1 MAEENNIIDFE
12 KQRVEDKLNYLYKL
26 QIIDSKIDEIN
37 LIKGEL
43 PLEVR
48 DLEDEIAGLETR
60 MQNLENS
67 NEVSK
72 SLINSSEQ
80 SKIESDK
87 KIKHYTEQLNQIVNN
102 REFESINREI
112 EYQTLEMELRN
123 KEISK
128 YKAEIEAKKELLAT
142 LSEKITIKNED
153 LALRKL
159 ELNKIQ
165 LENKQEE
172 EILMQE
178 RKDLIQKVEPR
189 LLYAYGRIRGNVI
202 NKIAVAHIDREA
214 CSGCNSKIPPQRQI
228 EIKSN
233 KKIISCEFCGRILVD
248 KNSFSE

>member
-1 MAEENNIIDFE
+1 MAKENNTIDFE
-12 KQRVEDKLNYLYKL
+12 KQRIDEKLSNLYKL
-26 QIIDSKIDEIN
+26 QLIDSKIDGIN

-67 NEVSK
+67 NEVSN

-80 SKIESDK
+80 SKLESEK
-87 KIKHYTEQLNQIVNN
+87 KIKHYSEQLNQIVNN
-102 REFESINREI
+102 REFESLNREI
-112 EYQTLEMELRN
+112 EYQNLEIELRN
-123 KEISK
+123 KEINK
-128 YKAEIEAKKELLAT
+128 YKAEIEAKKELLKNIT
-142 LSEKITIKNED
+142 EKIVNKKED
-153 LALRKL
+153 LTQRKL

-165 LENKQEE
+165 IENKQEE
-172 EILMQE
+172 EQLMEE
-178 RKDLIQKVEPR
+178 RKELMKIVEPR
-189 LLYAYGRIRGNVI
+189 LLYAYGRIRANVI
-202 NKIAVAHIDREA
+202 NKIAVAHIEREA

-248 KNSFSE
+248 KNSFSN